1 MEIVL
6 AAGDRN
12 RSAVRFRSG
21 TNAAVGSEFSILLGS
36 KLPRVRDREQIGEQ
50 GVTRSDETVVAMQP
64 AQCIETDACL
74 SIAAPAVDA

>member
-1 MEIVL
+1 VIAAAFVRSLAVMEIVL

-36 KLPRVRDREQIGEQ
+36 KLPRVRDREQIGVQ

-64 AQCIETDACL
+64 MH
-74 SIAAPAVDA
+74 